1 MENFELTMQSKLL
14 ANGLSKRTNR
24 CLAAAGIPIEK
35 ESIIPALKAGK
46 LFPSFW
52 PPTYGRGTHHEVCRW
67 AGIDPTTV
75 PFIWAN
81 KCPPHIENGLSF
93 RANNC
98 LRDAGIS
105 ATKKAVT
112 KALNSGDL
120 FPRKRPCGYGKTTHA
135 EICRWAGIDSK
146 ALHKSLLR
154 VANKKK
160 SL

>member
-1 MENFELTMQSKLL
+1 LENFELTMQSKLL

-35 ESIIPALKAGK
+35 ESIIPALKTGK

-81 KCPPHIENGLSF
+81 QWPLHIENGLSF

>member
-1 MENFELTMQSKLL
+1 MTSHLL
-14 ANGLSKRTNR
+14 ANGLTKRTNR
-24 CLAAAGIPIEK
+24 CLSAAGIAINKPA
-35 ESIIPALKAGK
+35 IILALKAGK

-81 KCPPHIENGLSF
+81 QWPPHIENGLSF

-120 FPRKRPCGYGKTTHA
+120 LPRKRPSGYGKTTHA
-135 EICRWAGIDSK
+135 EICHWAGVDPK
-146 ALHKSLLR
+146 ALHKSHLC
-154 VANKKK
+154 VANKQN